1 MDSAQDAA
9 LRRKVRQKEM
19 LYGGMSNE
27 IQRPINVILN
37 AAELLERRCA
47 GQEELLEMVHA
58 IDDSC
63 RHLSRLGTNLVELAA
78 CLSGSNLPCL
88 ARVNL
93 RRQLCHLLEETA
105 PFAARQQLSL
115 VWEPEAM
122 PEVYPL
128 CDAVML
134 DRILL
139 NLLSNALRYSRP
151 GGTVRVALTV
161 EGDAPPR
168 ICVRDSGPGIPDAV
182 LTQLFALFRA
192 PEEGEGADGLEGSA
206 AAAAPAR
213 AESSAGM
220 GLYLAHELCGAMGW
234 ALRVE
239 NAPEGGALAVIE
251 LRGGPQEDAGAVTLS
266 SGVLA
271 EEIFRQEQAARVRT
285 EMEALFGRAGSE

>member
-161 EGDAPPR
+161 EGGAPR
-168 ICVRDSGPGIPDAV
+168 ITVRDSGPGIPDAV
-182 LTQLFALFRA
+182 LTQLFALFRM
-192 PEEGEGADGLEGSA
+192 PEGAKEADGAGA
-206 AAAAPAR
+206 AETAGTPAR

-220 GLYLAHELCGAMGW
+220 GLYLAHELCCSMGW

-251 LRGGPQEDAGAVTLS
+251 LSGGPQEDAGAATLS

-285 EMEALFGRAGSE
+285 EMEALFGRACSE

>member
-161 EGDAPPR
+161 EGDAPR
-168 ICVRDSGPGIPDAV
+168 IMVRDSGPGIPDAV
-182 LTQLFALFRA
+182 LTQLFALFRM
-192 PEEGEGADGLEGSA
+192 PEGAKEADGAGA
-206 AAAAPAR
+206 AETAGTPAR

-220 GLYLAHELCGAMGW
+220 GLYLAHELCCSMGW

-251 LRGGPQEDAGAVTLS
+251 LRGGPQEDAGAATLS

>member
-93 RRQLCHLLEETA
+93 KRQLCHLLEETA

-151 GGTVRVALTV
+151 GGTVRVALIV
-161 EGDAPPR
+161 EGGAPR
-168 ICVRDSGPGIPDAV
+168 ITVRDSGPGIPDAV
-182 LTQLFALFRA
+182 LAQLFALFRM
-192 PEEGEGADGLEGSA
+192 PEGAKEADGAGA
-206 AAAAPAR
+206 AETAGTPAR

-220 GLYLAHELCGAMGW
+220 GLYLAHELCCSMGW

-251 LRGGPQEDAGAVTLS
+251 LSGGPQEDAGAVTLS

>member
-47 GQEELLEMVHA
+47 GQEDLLEMVHA

-105 PFAARQQLSL
+105 PFAARQRLSL

-161 EGDAPPR
+161 EGGAPR
-168 ICVRDSGPGIPDAV
+168 ITVRDSGPGIPDAV
-182 LTQLFALFRA
+182 LAQLFALFRM
-192 PEEGEGADGLEGSA
+192 PEGAKEADDPGA
-206 AAAAPAR
+206 AETAGTPAR

-220 GLYLAHELCGAMGW
+220 GLYLAHELCCSMGW

>member
-47 GQEELLEMVHA
+47 GQEDLLEMVHA

-93 RRQLCHLLEETA
+93 KRQLCHLLEETA

-161 EGDAPPR
+161 EGGAPR
-168 ICVRDSGPGIPDAV
+168 ITVRDSGPGIPDAV
-182 LTQLFALFRA
+182 LTQLFALFRM
-192 PEEGEGADGLEGSA
+192 PEGAKEADGAGA
-206 AAAAPAR
+206 AETAGTPAR

-220 GLYLAHELCGAMGW
+220 GLYLAHELCCSMGW

-251 LRGGPQEDAGAVTLS
+251 LSGGPQEDAGAVTLS

>member
-47 GQEELLEMVHA
+47 GQEDLLEMVHA

-93 RRQLCHLLEETA
+93 KRQLCHLLEETA

-161 EGDAPPR
+161 EGGAPR
-168 ICVRDSGPGIPDAV
+168 ITVRDSGPGIPDAV
-182 LTQLFALFRA
+182 LTQLFALFRM
-192 PEEGEGADGLEGSA
+192 PEGAKEADGAGA
-206 AAAAPAR
+206 AETAGTPAR

-239 NAPEGGALAVIE
+239 NAPEGGALAVVE

>member
-47 GQEELLEMVHA
+47 GQEDLLEMVHA

-161 EGDAPPR
+161 EGGAPR
-168 ICVRDSGPGIPDAV
+168 ITVRDSGPGIPDAV
-182 LTQLFALFRA
+182 LTQLFALFRM
-192 PEEGEGADGLEGSA
+192 PEGAKEADGAGA
-206 AAAAPAR
+206 AETAGTPAR

-220 GLYLAHELCGAMGW
+220 GLYLAHELCCSMGW

-251 LRGGPQEDAGAVTLS
+251 LSGGPQEDAGAVTLS

>member
-47 GQEELLEMVHA
+47 GQEDLLEMVHA

-115 VWEPEAM
+115 VWEPETM

-161 EGDAPPR
+161 EGGAPR
-168 ICVRDSGPGIPDAV
+168 ITVRDSGPGIPDAV
-182 LTQLFALFRA
+182 LTQLFALFRM
-192 PEEGEGADGLEGSA
+192 PEGAKEADGAGA
-206 AAAAPAR
+206 AETAGTPAR

-220 GLYLAHELCGAMGW
+220 GLYLAHELCCSMGW

-251 LRGGPQEDAGAVTLS
+251 LSGGPQEDAGAVTLS

-285 EMEALFGRAGSE
+285 EMEALFGRACSE

>member
-93 RRQLCHLLEETA
+93 KRQLCHLLEETA

-151 GGTVRVALTV
+151 GGTVRVALIV
-161 EGDAPPR
+161 EGGAPR
-168 ICVRDSGPGIPDAV
+168 ITVRDSGPGIPDAV
-182 LTQLFALFRA
+182 LAQLFALFRM
-192 PEEGEGADGLEGSA
+192 PEGAKEADGAGA
-206 AAAAPAR
+206 AETAGTPAR

-239 NAPEGGALAVIE
+239 NAPEGGALAVVE

-271 EEIFRQEQAARVRT
+271 EEIFRQEQAVRVRT
-285 EMEALFGRAGSE
+285 EMEALFGRACSE

>member
-47 GQEELLEMVHA
+47 GQEDLLEMVHA

-161 EGDAPPR
+161 EGDAPR
-168 ICVRDSGPGIPDAV
+168 ITVRDSGPGIPDAV
-182 LTQLFALFRA
+182 LTQLFALFRM
-192 PEEGEGADGLEGSA
+192 PEGAKEADGAGA
-206 AAAAPAR
+206 AETAGTPAR

-220 GLYLAHELCGAMGW
+220 GLYLAHELCCSMGW

-251 LRGGPQEDAGAVTLS
+251 LSGGPQEDAGAVTLS

>member
-1 MDSAQDAA
+1 MDSAQYAA

-47 GQEELLEMVHA
+47 GQEDLLEMVHA

-161 EGDAPPR
+161 EGDAPR
-168 ICVRDSGPGIPDAV
+168 IMVRDSGPGIPDAV
-182 LTQLFALFRA
+182 LTQLFALFRM
-192 PEEGEGADGLEGSA
+192 PEGAKEADGAGA
-206 AAAAPAR
+206 AETAGTPAR

-220 GLYLAHELCGAMGW
+220 GLYLAHELCCSMGW

-251 LRGGPQEDAGAVTLS
+251 LRGGPQEDAGAATLS

-285 EMEALFGRAGSE
+285 EMEALFGRACSE

>member
-161 EGDAPPR
+161 EGDAPR
-168 ICVRDSGPGIPDAV
+168 IMVRDSGPGIPDAV
-182 LTQLFALFRA
+182 LTQLFALFRM
-192 PEEGEGADGLEGSA
+192 PEGAKEADGAGA
-206 AAAAPAR
+206 AETAGTPAR

-251 LRGGPQEDAGAVTLS
+251 LRGGPQEDAGAATLS